1 MIDEKFKKIIGSK
14 TGCAII
20 LAGSSSDEPHIEKV
34 VESLENYEIPYTVR
48 ICSAHKQP
56 EKLISMI
63 KEYNKVEGLVAYVT
77 IARGTDALSGLLS
90 YHALSP
96 VISCPPNAPNETC
109 LMNPKGSSNAY
120 ILKPEN
126 VGKFIAQMY
135 AGVNPKYKKLLKKK
149 NTEKIKSLEKADYDF
164 QKKYRVV

>member
-1 MIDEKFKKIIGSK
+1 MINEKFKKIIESK

-20 LAGSSSDEPHIEKV
+20 IAGSSSDKPHIEKV

-63 KEYNKVEGLVAYVT
+63 KEYNKVEGLFSYVS
-77 IARGTDALSGLLS
+77 IAEGTDALSGILS
-90 YHALSP
+90 YHALNP

-109 LMNPKGSSNAY
+109 LMNPEGSSNAY
-120 ILKPEN
+120 IPKPEN

-135 AGVNPKYKKLLKKK
+135 AGLNPKYKGLLQKNNAKKI
-149 NTEKIKSLEKADYDF
+149 ESLEKADLDF
-164 QKKYRVV
+164 QKKG